1 MSPLRMPQH
10 LAEPQHVDSGE
21 AVLKFELLEE
31 LDAVHRS
38 EERVELALRRLR
50 DCDAAGGYGAVRT
63 PLVEAAADAVWRLIV
78 QHEAC
83 DCCDHN
89 ALIARF
95 RIPAEVIA
103 RVGGRA
109 TSPS

>member
-21 AVLKFELLEE
+21 AILRFELLEE
-31 LDAVHRS
+31 LDGLHRS
-38 EERVELALRRLR
+38 EARVEQALRALR
-50 DCDAAGGYGAVRT
+50 DCDAVGGYGAERT
-63 PLVEAAADAVWRLIV
+63 RLIDTAADAVWRLIV

-89 ALIARF
+89 ALISRY
-95 RIPAEVIA
+95 RIPAEVMA
-103 RVGGRA
+103 RVGGSR
-109 TSPS
+109 